1 MKQELPQGPSFPI
14 ETLSERSG
22 RLPRHGEDF
31 WRQAISDW
39 ERSGLSL
46 SMFCQQN
53 GLAKATFF
61 KWRKVLRER
70 GPLPAPSQLNAVG
83 GFLQIAATASA
94 PALRRPSPASEHL
107 GIAAARVDDCLSVSL
122 GGLDIKL
129 TGQYAERIMR
139 ILTQRLGAGT
149 FR

>member
-1 MKQELPQGPSFPI
+1 
-14 ETLSERSG
+14 
-22 RLPRHGEDF
+22 
-31 WRQAISDW
+31 
-39 ERSGLSL
+39 
-46 SMFCQQN
+46 MFCQQN

-139 ILTQRLGAGT
+139 ILTQRLGAGA